1 MDIIAFIKQ
10 QFEDNGHVAYGENI
24 SMGEHMLQSAYYAEQ
39 KNSSDA
45 IITAALLHDF
55 GHLILELPED
65 IAEHGIDGYHEDVG
79 AKFLAP
85 YFPKQIIDGIALHVQ
100 AKRYLCAVKPK
111 YHSQLSQASQDSLV
125 VQGGAMNAQ
134 DISEFE
140 QLPFYK
146 DALQV
151 RLFDDLG
158 KDLALEHPDLAHYLR
173 IAQQFVMNK
182 PPVLLSTEAF

>member
-10 QFEDNGHVAYGENI
+10 QFEENGHVAYGEDI

-65 IAEHGIDGYHEDVG
+65 ITENGIDGYHEDVG

-85 YFPKQIIDGIALHVQ
+85 YFPKQIIDGISLHVQ
-100 AKRYLCAVKPK
+100 AKRYMCAVKPK
-111 YHSQLSQASQDSLV
+111 YHGQLSQASKDTLA
-125 VQGGAMNAQ
+125 VQGGPMNTQEITA
-134 DISEFE
+134 FE
-140 QLPFYK
+140 LEPFYK

-158 KDLALEHPDLAHYLR
+158 KQAELAHPDLGHYLR
-173 IAQQFVMNK
+173 IAKQFVMHK
-182 PPVLLSTEAF
+182 PHVLLSTEAC

>member
-1 MDIIAFIKQ
+1 MDIIQFIKQ
-10 QFEDNGHVAYGENI
+10 QFEENGHVAYGEHI

-39 KNSSDA
+39 KKSSDA

-65 IAEHGIDGYHEDVG
+65 ITENGIDGYHEDIG

-100 AKRYLCAVKPK
+100 AKRYLCAIKPN
-111 YHSQLSQASQDSLV
+111 YHGQLSQASQDTLA
-125 VQGGAMNAQ
+125 VQGGPMNTQQVA
-134 DISEFE
+134 DFE
-140 QLPFYK
+140 QEPFYK

-158 KDLALEHPDLAHYLR
+158 KHIELEHPDLDYYLR
-173 IAQQFVMNK
+173 IAAKFV
-182 PPVLLSTEAF
+182 L

>member
-1 MDIIAFIKQ
+1 MDIIQFIKQ
-10 QFEDNGHVAYGENI
+10 QFEDNGHVAYGEDI

-65 IAEHGIDGYHEDVG
+65 ITEKGIDGYHEDIG

-111 YHSQLSQASQDSLV
+111 YHGQLSQASKNTLT
-125 VQGGAMNAQ
+125 VQGGPMDAQ
-134 DISEFE
+134 EVIAFE
-140 QLPFYK
+140 LEPFYK
-146 DALQV
+146 EALQV

-158 KDLALEHPDLAHYLR
+158 KEAALTHPDVDYYLS
-173 IAQQFVMNK
+173 IAKQFVGK
-182 PPVLLSTEAF
+182 

>member
-10 QFEDNGHVAYGENI
+10 QFEDNGHVAYGEHI
-24 SMGEHMLQSAYYAEQ
+24 SMAEHMLQSAYYAEQ

-65 IAEHGIDGYHEDVG
+65 ITENGIDGYHEDVG
-79 AKFLAP
+79 AKCLAP
-85 YFPKQIIDGIALHVQ
+85 YFPKQIIDAIALHVQ
-100 AKRYLCAVKPK
+100 AKRYMCAIKPK
-111 YHSQLSQASQDSLV
+111 YHGQLSQASQDTLA
-125 VQGGAMNAQ
+125 VQGGPMDAQ
-134 DISEFE
+134 EIAAFE
-140 QLPFYK
+140 LEPFYK

-158 KDLALEHPDLAHYLR
+158 KDLTLAHPDLAYYLR
-173 IAQQFVMNK
+173 IAQQFVTSK
-182 PPVLLSTEAF
+182 PQVL

>member
-10 QFEDNGHVAYGENI
+10 QFVENGHVAYGEHI

-39 KNSSDA
+39 KNSCA
-45 IITAALLHDF
+45 AVITAALLHDF

-65 IAEHGIDGYHEDVG
+65 ITAKGIDGYHEDIG

-85 YFPKQIIDGIALHVQ
+85 YFPQQIIDGIALHVQ
-100 AKRYLCAVKPK
+100 AKRYLCAIKPS
-111 YHSQLSQASQDSLV
+111 YHDQLSQASKDTLA
-125 VQGGAMNAQ
+125 VQGGPMNALQ
-134 DISEFE
+134 VADFE
-140 QLPFYK
+140 MQPFYK

-158 KDLALEHPDLAHYLR
+158 KHIELDHPDLDHYLR
-173 IAQQFVMNK
+173 IAAQL
-182 PPVLLSTEAF
+182 VL

>member
-1 MDIIAFIKQ
+1 MDIIQFIKQ
-10 QFEDNGHVAYGENI
+10 QFEENGHVAYGEHI

-39 KNSSDA
+39 KKSNDA

-65 IAEHGIDGYHEDVG
+65 ITANGIDGYHEDIG

-100 AKRYLCAVKPK
+100 AKRYLCAIKPN
-111 YHSQLSQASQDSLV
+111 YHGQLSQASQETLT
-125 VQGGAMNAQ
+125 VQGGPMNTQQVA
-134 DISEFE
+134 DFE
-140 QLPFYK
+140 QEPFYK

-158 KDLALEHPDLAHYLR
+158 KHTELDHPDLDYYLR
-173 IAQQFVMNK
+173 IATQFV
-182 PPVLLSTEAF
+182 L

>member
-10 QFEDNGHVAYGENI
+10 QFEDNGHVAYGEHI

-79 AKFLAP
+79 AQFLAP

-111 YHSQLSQASQDSLV
+111 YHGQLSQASQDSLA
-125 VQGGAMNAQ
+125 VQGGQMNAQ
-134 DISEFE
+134 EIAEFE

-158 KDLALEHPDLAHYLR
+158 KNLALEHPDLAYYLH
-173 IAQQFVMNK
+173 IAQQFVTNK
-182 PPVLLSTEAF
+182 PHVLSPTEA